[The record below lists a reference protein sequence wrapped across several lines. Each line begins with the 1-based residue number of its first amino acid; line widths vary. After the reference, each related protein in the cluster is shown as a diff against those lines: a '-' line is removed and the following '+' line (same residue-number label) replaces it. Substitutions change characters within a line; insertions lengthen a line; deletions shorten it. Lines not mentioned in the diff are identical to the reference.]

1 MVAGKMYLAAK
12 RKPYKPKKKVATI
25 AYVNRAIHRNI
36 ENKFDYGSLVTPF
49 ASVGNTWTEQAFG
62 LVNRGTEV
70 RQRIG
75 NSITV
80 KSIQLEMVIV
90 GGAVNSVADDARN
103 TIRMVLASWDGDS
116 NTPLGTASWSMNYP
130 IRSTLG
136 PTASNM
142 LKKYY
147 DKYITLTSTGADD
160 TGYIAGVRKVSYY
173 KYFKKGYK
181 MNFSDATADYPD
193 KKLVLSMISD
203 SGVIPNP
210 GVTNGY
216 WVITY
221 EDA

>member
-1 MVAGKMYLAAK
+1 MPAGKLKLAAK
-12 RKPYKPKKKVATI
+12 AKPKKKLATV
-25 AYVNRAIHRNI
+25 AYVNKAIHKNI
-36 ENKFDYGSLVTPF
+36 ENKFHYGTLVTPF
-49 ASVGNTWTEQAFG
+49 ASVTSTWSEQAFG
-62 LVNRGTEV
+62 LIGRGTEV
-70 RQRIG
+70 NRRIG

-116 NTPLGTASWSMNYP
+116 NTPLGTATWNMDYP
-130 IRSTLG
+130 IRRTLG

-147 DKYITLTSTGADD
+147 DKYITIPSIGPDD
-160 TGYIAGVRKVSYY
+160 TGYVAGMRKVSYY

-181 MNFSDATADYPD
+181 MNFADATENYPD
-193 KKLVLSMISD
+193 KRLILSMISD
-203 SGVIPNP
+203 SGVVPNP

-216 WVITY
+216 YVITY